1 VPEVLGQVYG
11 RAAASAQLLLDQIVI
26 GELRREKIVTVRDA
40 AGIGH
45 GWLNLGPCRGLGSR
59 RGVVA
64 ELRRRC
70 QLASHLLARASG
82 LDFNSDFVRRFGD
95 LVALMRVEPGND
107 AAQDLALTA
116 AASAVACTAVEVDAS
131 REESGS
137 PEGVGLRA
145 RMLARQVDRL
155 RVAAGAEPHEL
166 EAVARALAHDVT
178 PIPVTTHVQVEL
190 MRLLAPP
197 TR

>member
-1 VPEVLGQVYG
+1 
-11 RAAASAQLLLDQIVI
+11 
-26 GELRREKIVTVRDA
+26 LRPA
-40 AGIGH
+40 
-45 GWLNLGPCRGLGSR
+45 
-59 RGVVA
+59 
-64 ELRRRC
+64 C
-70 QLASHLLARASG
+70 QLASGLLPRAWG

-95 LVALMRVEPGND
+95 LVALMRVEPAND

-116 AASAVACTAVEVDAS
+116 AASAVACTGVEVDAS
-131 REESGS
+131 SDESGS
-137 PEGVGLRA
+137 PQGVGLRA

-166 EAVARALAHDVT
+166 AAVARALAHDLT

-197 TR
+197 SRESSPAQR